1 MRTLFAQPYFTRYFV
16 ARQFSVLA
24 YSIEAVAVGWQ
35 IYAITHAALA
45 LGFVGLLLFIPQFA
59 LAVPAGVLADRFDR
73 RKIVFLCSFGEAL
86 GVAFFAYLA
95 WQHSHALWAYGAAL
109 LVSGIARATS
119 APAERALL
127 VGIVDE
133 SAFQRASAFTNSI
146 GQMLAILGPAAAG
159 ALIALSTPF
168 AFAVAAFAYLASTL
182 AYASLRVRSQRHLDP
197 GELDPIGGIRYLR
210 EQPEVLGAISLDLF
224 AVLFGGAT
232 ALLPIFATTI
242 LHVGPLGFG
251 LMRAAPGL
259 GAALVAWYL
268 SRRPLERGAGRAL
281 YFCVAA
287 FGIATI
293 VFGLSKNLALSLVAL
308 LAIGGFD
315 MVSVVIRMTLVQ
327 LRTPDRLRGRVSAIE
342 NIFIG
347 ASNELGAFESGVT
360 AAWLGAEASV
370 AIGGLATLAIIIAWG
385 FAFPQLR
392 RMDRLEAPR

>member
-1 MRTLFAQPYFTRYFV
+1 MRTLFAQPFFTRYFL
-16 ARQFSVLA
+16 ARQLSVLA

-45 LGFVGLLLFIPQFA
+45 LGFVGLLLFVPQVA

-86 GVAFFAYLA
+86 GVAIFAYLA
-95 WQHSHALWAYGAAL
+95 WQGSHALWAYAVAL
-109 LVSGIARATS
+109 FVSGCARATS

-133 SAFQRASAFTNSI
+133 AAFQRASAFTSSI
-146 GQMLAILGPAAAG
+146 GQMLTILGPAAAG

-168 AFAVAAFAYLASTL
+168 AFVVATLAYAASTL
-182 AYASLRVRSQRHLDP
+182 AYASLRVRSQPHIDP

-210 EQPEVLGAISLDLF
+210 KQPEVLGAISLDLF

-232 ALLPIFATTI
+232 ALLPIFATSI

-268 SRRPLERGAGRAL
+268 SRRPLERQAGRAL
-281 YFCVAA
+281 FFCVAA

-327 LRTPDRLRGRVSAIE
+327 LRTPDPLRGRVSAIE

-370 AIGGLATLAIIIAWG
+370 AIGGLATLAVILAWA

-392 RMDRLEAPR
+392 RLDRLSEPH

>member
-1 MRTLFAQPYFTRYFV
+1 MRTLFAQPFFTRYFF
-16 ARQFSVLA
+16 ARQLSVLA

-45 LGFVGLLLFIPQFA
+45 LGFVGLLLFVPQVA

-73 RKIVFLCSFGEAL
+73 RKIVFFCSIGEAA
-86 GVAFFAYLA
+86 GVAIFAYLA
-95 WQHSHALWAYGAAL
+95 WQESHALWAYAVAL
-109 LVSGIARATS
+109 FVSGCARAMS

-133 SAFQRASAFTNSI
+133 AEFQRASAFTSSI
-146 GQMLAILGPAAAG
+146 GQMLTILGPAAAG
-159 ALIALSTPF
+159 ALIALSTPI
-168 AFAVAAFAYLASTL
+168 AFVVAAVAYAASTI
-182 AYASLRVRSQRHLDP
+182 AYASLRIRAQPHIDP

-210 EQPEVLGAISLDLF
+210 KQPEVLGAISLDLF

-251 LMRAAPGL
+251 VMRAAPGL
-259 GAALVAWYL
+259 GAAVVAWYL
-268 SRRPLERGAGRAL
+268 SQHQLERGAGRVL
-281 YFCVAA
+281 FFCVAA

-327 LRTPDRLRGRVSAIE
+327 LRTPDPLRGRVSAIE

-370 AIGGLATLAIIIAWG
+370 AIGGLATLVVILTWA

-392 RMDRLEAPR
+392 RLDRISE

>member
-1 MRTLFAQPYFTRYFV
+1 MHSLFAQPFFTRYFF
-16 ARQFSVLA
+16 ARQLSVLA

-35 IYAITHAALA
+35 IYAIAHAALA
-45 LGFVGLLLFIPQFA
+45 LGLVGLLLFLPQVA

-86 GVAFFAYLA
+86 GVIVFACLA
-95 WQHSHALWAYGAAL
+95 WQQSHAFWAYGAAL
-109 LVSGIARATS
+109 LVSGAARATS

-133 SAFQRASAFTNSI
+133 SAFQRASALTSSVA
-146 GQMLAILGPAAAG
+146 QMLTILGPAAAG
-159 ALIALSTPF
+159 ALIALSTPL
-168 AFAVAAFAYLASTL
+168 AFLVAAFAYLASAA
-182 AYASLRVRSQRHLDP
+182 AYASLRMRSQPHIDP

-210 EQPEVLGAISLDLF
+210 KQPEVLGAISLDLF

-251 LMRAAPGL
+251 LMRAAPGV
-259 GAALVAWYL
+259 GAAIVAGYL
-268 SRRPLERGAGRAL
+268 ARRPLERGAGRAL
-281 YFCVAA
+281 FFCVAA

-293 VFGLSKNLALSLVAL
+293 AFGLSKNLALSLVAL

-315 MVSVVIRMTLVQ
+315 MVSVVIRMMLVQ
-327 LRTPDRLRGRVSAIE
+327 LRTPDPLRGRVSAIE

-347 ASNELGAFESGVT
+347 ASNELGAFESGLT

-370 AIGGLATLAIIIAWG
+370 ALGGLATLAVIIAWA
-385 FAFPQLR
+385 FAFPSLR
-392 RMDRLEAPR
+392 RLDRLESAP

>member
-1 MRTLFAQPYFTRYFV
+1 M
-16 ARQFSVLA
+16 
-24 YSIEAVAVGWQ
+24 
-35 IYAITHAALA
+35 
-45 LGFVGLLLFIPQFA
+45 
-59 LAVPAGVLADRFDR
+59 
-73 RKIVFLCSFGEAL
+73 
-86 GVAFFAYLA
+86 
-95 WQHSHALWAYGAAL
+95 
-109 LVSGIARATS
+109 S

-133 SAFQRASAFTNSI
+133 AAFQRASAFTSSI
-146 GQMLAILGPAAAG
+146 GQMLSILGPAAAG
-159 ALIALSTPF
+159 ALIALSTPI
-168 AFAVAAFAYLASTL
+168 AFVVAALAYAASTI
-182 AYASLRVRSQRHLDP
+182 AYASLRIRAQPHIDP

-210 EQPEVLGAISLDLF
+210 KQPEVFGAISLDLF

-251 LMRAAPGL
+251 VMRAAPGL
-259 GAALVAWYL
+259 GAAVVAWYL
-268 SRRPLERGAGRAL
+268 SQHQLERGVGRAL
-281 YFCVAA
+281 FFCVAA

-315 MVSVVIRMTLVQ
+315 MVSVIIRMTLVQ
-327 LRTPDRLRGRVSAIE
+327 LRTPDPLRGRVSAIE

-370 AIGGLATLAIIIAWG
+370 AIGGLATLVVILAWA

-392 RMDRLEAPR
+392 RLDRLSE